1 SVTSTGARVTPARP
15 GVQCLGSRT
24 LTYHPGAG
32 GAEHGEDREVRGGR
46 RVRSARL
53 QPGHQGHGRADDS
66 LHGRPGPL
74 RHERGREASRSSDP
88 SSREDTMSDEATLRA
103 LAMKVRNWGRWGPDD
118 EIGTLNYITPD
129 TIAAAGRLVTTG
141 KVFALG
147 IPLDRHGP
155 QSGTRQRFNP
165 IHTMFR
171 DGGDA
176 PRTPAQVA
184 EMQGYGGSDD
194 WIVMPLQCATQW
206 DSLAHI

>member
-1 SVTSTGARVTPARP
+1 
-15 GVQCLGSRT
+15 
-24 LTYHPGAG
+24 
-32 GAEHGEDREVRGGR
+32 
-46 RVRSARL
+46 
-53 QPGHQGHGRADDS
+53 
-66 LHGRPGPL
+66 
-74 RHERGREASRSSDP
+74 
-88 SSREDTMSDEATLRA
+88 MSDEATLRA

-171 DGGDA
+171 DGATRPARRRRWRRCRATGG
-176 PRTPAQVA
+176 RTT
-184 EMQGYGGSDD
+184 GSS
-194 WIVMPLQCATQW
+194 C
-206 DSLAHI
+206 